1 MDSETPPHISEL
13 NSAIALLRLE
23 NAIALFSSE
32 MCWGVSESTSQYVLL
47 DQGVSVPVS
56 CAFAKLVGVDCV
68 QAQSRGVAQCVQK
81 TLCT

>member
-1 MDSETPPHISEL
+1 MKGAEKDHERCEKVL
-13 NSAIALLRLE
+13 VCNK
-23 NAIALFSSE
+23 
-32 MCWGVSESTSQYVLL
+32 YVLL

-68 QAQSRGVAQCVQK
+68 QVQSRAVAQCVQT